1 MDRDQY
7 SDETYT
13 QPHVPP
19 ATAPVID
26 SRADPRD
33 AITLANDN
41 GDSDYSG
48 TNQSD
53 VDRGGEDDGISPADT
68 PDEIVPDGGDEVE
81 PPQPDEFEPQEG
93 DIDEPGE
100 GGDTVRPG
108 ATPAETL
115 LPPD

>member
-26 SRADPRD
+26 SGADPRD
-33 AITLANDN
+33 AIELANDN

-48 TNQSD
+48 TNKSD
-53 VDRGGEDDGISPADT
+53 VDRGGEDQGISPADT
-68 PDEIVPDGGDEVE
+68 PDEVVPDGGDQVE
-81 PPQPDEFEPQEG
+81 PAQPDEVEFEEG
-93 DIDEPGE
+93 DQVDPAE
-100 GGDTVRPG
+100 GGDDVQPG